1 MGKGGLE
8 LSGSRKVVSYE
19 STPCNI
25 PEERGAHLHGSKSLK
40 SSAEESF
47 DVRILWTVSENF
59 GLTTKQRISSSEK
72 KRPDFKTL
80 NHGRGKRDLS
90 ILRNVANV
98 PLPETRTSTNME
110 NYCTHCLLTTIH
122 PPRHF
127 PRPVHRVTT
136 RSRAGYP
143 NSRRNAAHVSSH
155 QLYYYGNFYITI
167 VLYIHRICK
176 NDVKPLKL
184 FHWHVQTILTTL

>member
-40 SSAEESF
+40 SRAEESF

-59 GLTTKQRISSSEK
+59 GLTTNSAFLRQRRNAQISKLWTTVGE
-72 KRPDFKTL
+72 
-80 NHGRGKRDLS
+80 RDLS

-98 PLPETRTSTNME
+98 PLPETRTSTNKE
-110 NYCTHCLLTTIH
+110 NYCTHCLLTTVH

-155 QLYYYGNFYITI
+155 QLHYYGNFYITI